1 MPTKDKAKNR
11 QYVAKSRAKSRRALG
26 EKAYKALQAEKQKDY
41 RWTKHLR
48 RPVSYDDKKNDLFL
62 YKVYKRKK

>member
-1 MPTKDKAKNR
+1 MPTKNKEKNR
-11 QYVAKSRAKSRRALG
+11 QYVAKSRAKSRKALG

-48 RPVSYDDKKNDLFL
+48 RPVSYDD
-62 YKVYKRKK
+62 